1 MKAIEI
7 LSENKQIAE
16 GPASMLGQAAKRI
29 GAAALSAAG
38 LKTWAGQLDS
48 KADVGQFANRYYKEY
63 QRYLRTAGRP
73 ESEATLGD
81 LKDFMLKN
89 GIPTQ
94 NIPPNLTGSADKDSV
109 FAILNKTA
117 QEYIKGSGGAG
128 GAVNATAG
136 TAGSNTAAQTAPQ
149 STQPNQAQ
157 QSTPGAQAPNTQTPT
172 NPSNQPFSIPA
183 LLQVIPQMNKKDLKK
198 IVSAAQT
205 ALQNP
210 AAASRTAAT
219 TTAPVNTSNM
229 TPAQIRA
236 TKQAQ
241 AANAAQAQM
250 RANPAPASASAPTPA
265 PTPQSIAQTR
275 AAKQKAAAATAQAQ
289 MANPGGFNPPAPKPQ
304 SSVKVSAPRR
314 GRKKVAVAV

>member
-16 GPASMLGQAAKRI
+16 GPAGMLGQAAKRI

-73 ESEATLGD
+73 EAEATLGD

-94 NIPPNLTGSADKDSV
+94 NVPPNLTGSADKDSV

-128 GAVNATAG
+128 GAVDATAG
-136 TAGSNTAAQTAPQ
+136 AGGNTATQTAPQ

-172 NPSNQPFSIPA
+172 NPSNQPFNIPA

-210 AAASRTAAT
+210 ATASKTAAT

-250 RANPAPASASAPTPA
+250 KANPAPSTPVAQTPA
-265 PTPQSIAQTR
+265 QIR
-275 AAKQKAAAATAQAQ
+275 AEKQKAAAANAQNQ
-289 MANPGGFNPPAPKPQ
+289 MANPKPAAAPAPQ

-314 GRKKVAVAV
+314 GRRRVAVAV

>member
-7 LSENKQIAE
+7 LSENKKIVE

-29 GAAALSAAG
+29 GAAALGAAG

-117 QEYIKGSGGAG
+117 SEYVKGSAAASGGIDAT
-128 GAVNATAG
+128 GASATTPGNTAG
-136 TAGSNTAAQTAPQ
+136 AQTTSQPGQASQPASNTDNQQTAPN
-149 STQPNQAQ
+149 S
-157 QSTPGAQAPNTQTPT
+157 S
-172 NPSNQPFSIPA
+172 QPFSIPA
-183 LLQVIPQMNKKDLKK
+183 LLQVIPQMRKKDLNK
-198 IVSAAQT
+198 ILTATQT

-210 AAASRTAAT
+210 AKASSNAAT
-219 TTAPVNTSNM
+219 ATTPVNTSNM

-236 TKQAQ
+236 TKQVQ

-250 RANPAPASASAPTPA
+250 KANPAPATTPA
-265 PTPQSIAQTR
+265 QTPAQIR
-275 AAKQKAAAATAQAQ
+275 AEKQKAAAAAAQSQ
-289 MANPGGFNPPAPKPQ
+289 MANPAPTATSAPK
-304 SSVKVSAPRR
+304 SSVSVSTPRR
-314 GRKKVAVAV
+314 GGRKRVAVAV

>member
-7 LSENKQIAE
+7 LSENKNVVE
-16 GPASMLGQAAKRI
+16 GPAGMLGQAAKRV
-29 GAAALSAAG
+29 GAAALGAVG

-73 ESEATLGD
+73 ESEATIGD
-81 LKDFMLKN
+81 LKDFMMKN

-94 NIPPNLTGSADKDSV
+94 NIPPNPTGSADKNTV

-117 QEYIKGSGGAG
+117 QEYIKGAG
-128 GAVNATAG
+128 GASGSVDATGATG
-136 TAGSNTAAQTAPQ
+136 ATTPSNTTGTQTASQPNQSSQAPQTAP
-149 STQPNQAQ
+149 S
-157 QSTPGAQAPNTQTPT
+157 TQTPVAS
-172 NPSNQPFSIPA
+172 SNQPFSVPA
-183 LLQVIPQMNKKDLKK
+183 LLQVIPQMNKKDLNK
-198 IVSAAQT
+198 ILTAAQT

-210 AAASRTAAT
+210 AKASSNAAT
-219 TTAPVNTSNM
+219 ATAPVNTSNM

-250 RANPAPASASAPTPA
+250 KANPVPATTPA
-265 PTPQSIAQTR
+265 PTAQTPAQIR
-275 AAKQKAAAATAQAQ
+275 AEKQKAAAAAAQSQ
-289 MANPGGFNPPAPKPQ
+289 MANPAPAATSAPK
-304 SSVKVSAPRR
+304 SSVSVSTPRR
-314 GRKKVAVAV
+314 GGRKKVAVAV

>member
-29 GAAALSAAG
+29 GAAALGAAG

-73 ESEATLGD
+73 ESEATIGD

-94 NIPPNLTGSADKDSV
+94 NVPPNTTGSADKDSV

-117 QEYIKGSGGAG
+117 QEYIKGSGGASG
-128 GAVNATAG
+128 SVGAAAGAVG
-136 TAGSNTAAQTAPQ
+136 NTAAQTTPQ

-157 QSTPGAQAPNTQTPT
+157 TATPSAQAPNTQQA
-172 NPSNQPFSIPA
+172 SSQPFSIPA
-183 LLQVIPQMNKKDLKK
+183 LLQVIPQMRKKDLNK
-198 IVSAAQT
+198 IISAAQT

-210 AAASRTAAT
+210 AKAS
-219 TTAPVNTSNM
+219 SNM

-241 AANAAQAQM
+241 AANAVQAQM
-250 RANPAPASASAPTPA
+250 KANPAPVSAPEQTPA
-265 PTPQSIAQTR
+265 QIR
-275 AAKQKAAAATAQAQ
+275 ADKQKAAAANAQSQ
-289 MANPGGFNPPAPKPQ
+289 MANPTPSAPQ

-314 GRKKVAVAV
+314 GRRKVAVAF

>member
-7 LSENKQIAE
+7 LSENKNVVE
-16 GPASMLGQAAKRI
+16 GPAGMLGQAAKRV
-29 GAAALSAAG
+29 GAAALGAVG

-117 QEYIKGSGGAG
+117 QEYIKGSAAASGGVDAT
-128 GAVNATAG
+128 GAAAT
-136 TAGSNTAAQTAPQ
+136 TPSNTTGTQTTSQPGQASQPASNTSNQQTAPN
-149 STQPNQAQ
+149 S
-157 QSTPGAQAPNTQTPT
+157 S
-172 NPSNQPFSIPA
+172 QPFNIPA
-183 LLQVIPQMNKKDLKK
+183 LLQVIPQMRKKDLNK
-198 IVSAAQT
+198 ILTATQT

-210 AAASRTAAT
+210 AKASRNAAT
-219 TTAPVNTSNM
+219 ATTPVNTSNM

-250 RANPAPASASAPTPA
+250 KANPAPATTPTP
-265 PTPQSIAQTR
+265 TAQTPAQIR
-275 AAKQKAAAATAQAQ
+275 AEKQKAATAAAQSQ
-289 MANPGGFNPPAPKPQ
+289 MANPAPAATSAPK
-304 SSVKVSAPRR
+304 SSVSVSTPRR
-314 GRKKVAVAV
+314 GGRKRVAVAV

>member
-7 LSENKQIAE
+7 LSENRQIAE
-16 GPASMLGQAAKRI
+16 GPAGMLGQAAKRI

-128 GAVNATAG
+128 GAVDATAG
-136 TAGSNTAAQTAPQ
+136 AGGNTATQTTLQ

-172 NPSNQPFSIPA
+172 NQPFSIPA
-183 LLQVIPQMNKKDLKK
+183 LLQVIPQMKKKDLNK
-198 IVSAAQT
+198 ILTATQT

-210 AAASRTAAT
+210 AKASKNAAT
-219 TTAPVNTSNM
+219 ATTPVNTSNM

-250 RANPAPASASAPTPA
+250 KANPVPATPVAQTPA
-265 PTPQSIAQTR
+265 QIR
-275 AAKQKAAAATAQAQ
+275 AEKQKAATDAAQAQ
-289 MANPGGFNPPAPKPQ
+289 MANPATASAPK
-304 SSVKVSAPRR
+304 SSVRVSTPQR
-314 GRKKVAVAV
+314 GRRRVAVAV

>member
-16 GPASMLGQAAKRI
+16 GPAGMLGQAAKRI

-117 QEYIKGSGGAG
+117 QEYIKGSGGG
-128 GAVNATAG
+128 TGAIDATAG
-136 TAGSNTAAQTAPQ
+136 AGGNTAAQTTPQ

-157 QSTPGAQAPNTQTPT
+157 QSTPGAQTPNTQTPT
-172 NPSNQPFSIPA
+172 NQSNQPFSIPA

-198 IVSAAQT
+198 IVSVAQT

-210 AAASRTAAT
+210 AAASKTAAT

-250 RANPAPASASAPTPA
+250 KANPAPATPVAQTPA
-265 PTPQSIAQTR
+265 QIR
-275 AAKQKAAAATAQAQ
+275 AEKQKAAAANAQAQ
-289 MANPGGFNPPAPKPQ
+289 MSNPTPAAAPAPQ

-314 GRKKVAVAV
+314 GRRRVAVAV

>member
-7 LSENKQIAE
+7 LSENKNVVE
-16 GPASMLGQAAKRI
+16 GPAGMLGQAAKRV
-29 GAAALSAAG
+29 GAAALGAVG

-117 QEYIKGSGGAG
+117 SEYVKGSAAASGGIDAT
-128 GAVNATAG
+128 GASATTPGNTAG
-136 TAGSNTAAQTAPQ
+136 TQTTSQPGQASQPASNTDNQQTAPN
-149 STQPNQAQ
+149 S
-157 QSTPGAQAPNTQTPT
+157 S
-172 NPSNQPFSIPA
+172 QPFSIPA
-183 LLQVIPQMNKKDLKK
+183 LLQVIPQMRKKDLNK
-198 IVSAAQT
+198 ILTATQT

-210 AAASRTAAT
+210 AKASSNAAT
-219 TTAPVNTSNM
+219 ATTPVNTSNM

-250 RANPAPASASAPTPA
+250 KANPAPATEPEQTPA
-265 PTPQSIAQTR
+265 QIR
-275 AAKQKAAAATAQAQ
+275 ADKQKAATDAAQAQ
-289 MANPGGFNPPAPKPQ
+289 MKANSAAKSAPQ
-304 SSVKVSAPRR
+304 SSVSVSTPRR
-314 GRKKVAVAV
+314 GGRKRVAVAV

>member
-16 GPASMLGQAAKRI
+16 GPAGMLGQAAKRI

-73 ESEATLGD
+73 EAEATLGD

-94 NIPPNLTGSADKDSV
+94 NVPPNLTGSADKDSV

-117 QEYIKGSGGAG
+117 QEYIKGSGSDG
-128 GAVNATAG
+128 GAVASTAG
-136 TAGSNTAAQTAPQ
+136 TTAGNNTAAQTTSQ

-157 QSTPGAQAPNTQTPT
+157 QSTPSVQAPNAQTPT
-172 NPSNQPFSIPA
+172 NQSNQPFSIPA
-183 LLQVIPQMNKKDLKK
+183 LLQVIPQMKKKDLNK
-198 IVSAAQT
+198 IISAAQT

-210 AAASRTAAT
+210 AAASKTAAT
-219 TTAPVNTSNM
+219 TTTPVNTSNM

-250 RANPAPASASAPTPA
+250 KANPAPTTPVAQTPA
-265 PTPQSIAQTR
+265 QIR
-275 AAKQKAAAATAQAQ
+275 AEKQKAAAANAQSQ
-289 MANPGGFNPPAPKPQ
+289 MANPKPAAAPAPQ

-314 GRKKVAVAV
+314 GRRRVAVAV

>member
-29 GAAALSAAG
+29 GAAALGAAG

-73 ESEATLGD
+73 EAEATLGD

-117 QEYIKGSGGAG
+117 QEYIKGSG
-128 GAVNATAG
+128 
-136 TAGSNTAAQTAPQ
+136 
-149 STQPNQAQ
+149 
-157 QSTPGAQAPNTQTPT
+157 
-172 NPSNQPFSIPA
+172 
-183 LLQVIPQMNKKDLKK
+183 
-198 IVSAAQT
+198 
-205 ALQNP
+205 
-210 AAASRTAAT
+210 
-219 TTAPVNTSNM
+219 
-229 TPAQIRA
+229 
-236 TKQAQ
+236 
-241 AANAAQAQM
+241 
-250 RANPAPASASAPTPA
+250 SASGSVCLLYT
-265 PTPQSIAQTR
+265 SD
-275 AAKQKAAAATAQAQ
+275 AADE
-289 MANPGGFNPPAPKPQ
+289 
-304 SSVKVSAPRR
+304 
-314 GRKKVAVAV
+314 

>member
-29 GAAALSAAG
+29 GAAALGAAG

-73 ESEATLGD
+73 ESEATIGD

-94 NIPPNLTGSADKDSV
+94 NVPPNTTGSADKDSV

-117 QEYIKGSGGAG
+117 QEYIKGSGGASG
-128 GAVNATAG
+128 SVGATAG
-136 TAGSNTAAQTAPQ
+136 AGGNTAAQTTPQ

-157 QSTPGAQAPNTQTPT
+157 TATPGAQAPNTQQA
-172 NPSNQPFSIPA
+172 SNQPFSIPA
-183 LLQVIPQMNKKDLKK
+183 LLQVIPQMRKKDLNK
-198 IVSAAQT
+198 IISAAQT

-210 AAASRTAAT
+210 AAASKNAAT
-219 TTAPVNTSNM
+219 ATAPVNTSNM

-250 RANPAPASASAPTPA
+250 KANPVPAPAAAPQTPA
-265 PTPQSIAQTR
+265 QIR
-275 AAKQKAAAATAQAQ
+275 AEKQKAAAANAQAQ
-289 MANPGGFNPPAPKPQ
+289 MANPKPAAAPAPQ

-314 GRKKVAVAV
+314 GRRKVAVAV

>member
-7 LSENKQIAE
+7 LSENKNVVE
-16 GPASMLGQAAKRI
+16 GPAGMLGQAAKRV
-29 GAAALSAAG
+29 GAAALGAVG

-117 QEYIKGSGGAG
+117 SEYVKGSAAASGGIDAT
-128 GAVNATAG
+128 GANATTSG
-136 TAGSNTAAQTAPQ
+136 TQPAS
-149 STQPNQAQ
+149 QPNQ
-157 QSTPGAQAPNTQTPT
+157 SGQAPQTTPSTQTPAAST
-172 NPSNQPFSIPA
+172 NQPFSIPA
-183 LLQVIPQMNKKDLKK
+183 LLQVIPQMKKKDLNK
-198 IVSAAQT
+198 ILTATQT

-210 AAASRTAAT
+210 AKASKNAAT
-219 TTAPVNTSNM
+219 ATTPVNTSNM

-250 RANPAPASASAPTPA
+250 KANPVPATTPA
-265 PTPQSIAQTR
+265 PTAQTPSQIR
-275 AAKQKAAAATAQAQ
+275 AEKQKAAAANAQSQ
-289 MANPGGFNPPAPKPQ
+289 MANPKPSAPQ
-304 SSVKVSAPRR
+304 SSVTVSAPRR
-314 GRKKVAVAV
+314 GRRRVAVAV

>member
-7 LSENKQIAE
+7 LSENKKIVE
-16 GPASMLGQAAKRI
+16 GPAGMLGQAAKRV
-29 GAAALSAAG
+29 GAAALGAVG

-73 ESEATLGD
+73 ESEATIGD

-89 GIPTQ
+89 GIPVQ
-94 NIPPNLTGSADKDSV
+94 NVPPNLTGSADKDSV

-117 QEYIKGSGGAG
+117 QEYIKGTGSATGSTGVPGAT
-128 GAVNATAG
+128 ANATG
-136 TAGSNTAAQTAPQ
+136 TQTT
-149 STQPNQAQ
+149 TQPNQAQ
-157 QSTPGAQAPNTQTPT
+157 QPRSNTPT
-172 NPSNQPFSIPA
+172 SAPGSNQPFSIPA
-183 LLQVIPQMNKKDLKK
+183 LLQVIPQMNKRDLKK

-210 AAASRTAAT
+210 VAASKTAAT
-219 TTAPVNTSNM
+219 ATAPVNTSNM
-229 TPAQIRA
+229 TPAQVRA

-250 RANPAPASASAPTPA
+250 KANPAPPPAAAPVAQTPAQIRAEKQKVAAANAQNQMANPAPAA
-265 PTPQSIAQTR
+265 
-275 AAKQKAAAATAQAQ
+275 
-289 MANPGGFNPPAPKPQ
+289 PPAPQ
-304 SSVKVSAPRR
+304 SSMKVSAPRR
-314 GRKKVAVAV
+314 ARKKVAVAV